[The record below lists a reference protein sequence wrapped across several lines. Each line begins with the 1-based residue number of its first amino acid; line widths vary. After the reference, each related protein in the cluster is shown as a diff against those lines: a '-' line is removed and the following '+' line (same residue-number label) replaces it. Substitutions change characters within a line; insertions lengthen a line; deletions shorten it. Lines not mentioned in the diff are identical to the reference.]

1 MSFCRMWS
9 NICKKRRL
17 VNNIDLFNK
26 RSYVEFNVHTN
37 FVQKWTQN
45 DSLRNWVNER
55 IQLFQPT
62 RVHLCDGSEDEYDQ
76 LINRQIQTGTLIKLN
91 PQIRPDSYV
100 ARSSQL
106 DVARVEECTF
116 VCSESKSGSGP
127 TNNWEDPEKMYLQME
142 KLFTGSM
149 RGRTMY
155 VVPFCMGPLDSSFA
169 QYGVQVTDS
178 PYVVCAMR
186 TMTRMGQEVL
196 NELQRGDRFWVP
208 CVHSL
213 GAPLNPQ
220 DEDSSWPCNSNK
232 KIVHFPEE
240 RRIWSYG
247 SGYGGN
253 AILGKKCLALRI
265 GSTIARE
272 ENWLAEHM
280 LIIGVTNPKGIKKY
294 FLGCFPSACGKTNLA
309 MLQSSL
315 PGWKVETIGDDIA
328 WLRVNEE
335 DGRIYAINPE
345 NGFFG
350 VAPGTGWE
358 TNPVAMSTIKQNTIF
373 TNVAITKDGDV
384 WWEGMTRDPPT
395 EAISWT
401 RQEWGPASLATA
413 AHPNAR
419 FCVSIKQCP
428 TLDVNCENPKG
439 VPISAILFG
448 GRRST
453 TVPLVFQSFDW
464 NHGVFLGSSMSS
476 ETTAAAAGLRGIL
489 RIDPFSM
496 RPFCGYNMADYFTHW
511 LNYKNNS
518 TPEKLPKFFF
528 VNWFRK
534 ERGKFLWPGYGENMR
549 VIKWIFDRCDKDSRD
564 LSTADES
571 AIGMVPRLDSFD
583 THGMQNFPKEN
594 LSKVFEIDHK
604 SFLKETNATQEF
616 YEQFADKISD
626 ELWSQLDHL
635 KQRLQQSIEKE
646 QQ

>member
-1 MSFCRMWS
+1 
-9 NICKKRRL
+9 
-17 VNNIDLFNK
+17 
-26 RSYVEFNVHTN
+26 
-37 FVQKWTQN
+37 
-45 DSLRNWVNER
+45 
-55 IQLFQPT
+55 
-62 RVHLCDGSEDEYDQ
+62 
-76 LINRQIQTGTLIKLN
+76 
-91 PQIRPDSYV
+91 
-100 ARSSQL
+100 
-106 DVARVEECTF
+106 
-116 VCSESKSGSGP
+116 
-127 TNNWEDPEKMYLQME
+127 
-142 KLFTGSM
+142 
-149 RGRTMY
+149 
-155 VVPFCMGPLDSSFA
+155 
-169 QYGVQVTDS
+169 
-178 PYVVCAMR
+178 
-186 TMTRMGQEVL
+186 
-196 NELQRGDRFWVP
+196 
-208 CVHSL
+208 
-213 GAPLNPQ
+213 
-220 DEDSSWPCNSNK
+220 
-232 KIVHFPEE
+232 
-240 RRIWSYG
+240 
-247 SGYGGN
+247 
-253 AILGKKCLALRI
+253 
-265 GSTIARE
+265 
-272 ENWLAEHM
+272 M

-328 WLRVNEE
+328 WLRVNDE

-384 WWEGMTRDPPT
+384 WWEGMTRDPPS

-428 TLDVNCENPKG
+428 TLDVNYENPKG

-518 TPEKLPKFFF
+518 TPDKLPKFFF

-564 LSTADES
+564 LSTAEES

-583 THGMQNFPKEN
+583 INGMQHFPKEN
-594 LSKVFEIDHK
+594 LPKVFEIDHK
-604 SFLKETNATQEF
+604 SWLKETNATHEF
-616 YEQFADKISD
+616 YEQFADKLSD

-646 QQ
+646 Q